1 MTEINRRRFLTG
13 AAAVGAAT
21 AVSSVA
27 SAGPARAAGTA
38 SVPVTTSTQRA
49 VVIGSGF
56 GGGVTALRLGQAG
69 VKVLVLERGKWWPTG
84 PNAQTFPHAA
94 TPDSRE
100 IFYTSWTA
108 TDAVVGEL
116 PYAGL
121 EEKIVGDNITA
132 VVGAGV
138 GGGSLVYQGMT
149 LQPTEE
155 VFSTWFPSGYDYS
168 ELNSVYYPRVAQ
180 MLQLETAPDTLI
192 NSKTYLPA
200 RVFAENVQAAGYNLS
215 KIPMPIDWSYALD
228 ELSGA
233 MLPSYTNGDCAY
245 GVNNGG
251 KHSVDVTY
259 IAQAQATGNVTVQI
273 LSNVTRIARGPNG
286 TWLVY
291 VDVTDTSGNLQSQQI
306 ITTSALFVNAGTCN
320 TSKLLVRASAIG
332 DIPDLPD
339 AVGQGYGSNGDQI
352 YLWQDNAQNLG
363 TPQGGPVVY
372 GSFQWDDPT
381 IANTVVQAS
390 MPPIGVDLSGLENLL
405 PSLAFL
411 GQPLLLNLYSTILVG
426 YGVSSVRGQFVYNSS
441 TDAVDL
447 KWPAAGDATLDAR
460 INQRITAIA
469 GANSTLTNTNTL
481 SNTTWHSLGG
491 ACMNSVCDLEGR
503 VLGQRG
509 LYVLDGALM
518 PGTTAACNP
527 SMTIAAIA
535 ERALDQIVRNDV
547 GTIF

>member
-273 LSNVTRIARGPNG
+273 LSNVTRIARGPHG

-320 TSKLLVRASAIG
+320 TSKLLVRASALG

-381 IANTVVQAS
+381 IANTVIQAS

>member
-1 MTEINRRRFLTG
+1 M
-13 AAAVGAAT
+13 
-21 AVSSVA
+21 
-27 SAGPARAAGTA
+27 PARSAKASTA
-38 SVPVTTSTQRA
+38 SVHVTTSTQRA

-56 GGGVTALRLGQAG
+56 GGGVTALRLAQAG

-94 TPDSRE
+94 IPDSRE
-100 IFYTSWTA
+100 IFYTSWTPE
-108 TDAVVGEL
+108 DALLGEL
-116 PYAGL
+116 PYVGL
-121 EEKIVGDNITA
+121 EEQVVGDNITA

-149 LQPTEE
+149 LQPSEE
-155 VFSTWFPSGYDYS
+155 VFSTWFPSGYNYS
-168 ELNSVYYPRVAQ
+168 QLNSVYYPRVAQ
-180 MLQLETAPDTLI
+180 MLQIETAPDALI
-192 NSKTYLPA
+192 NSKTYYPS
-200 RVFAENVQAAGYNLS
+200 RVFAANVQAAGYNLA
-215 KIPMPIDWSYALD
+215 KIPMPIDWTYALD
-228 ELSGA
+228 ELAGD

-259 IAQAQATGNVTVQI
+259 IAQAVATGNATVQI

-286 TWLVY
+286 TWQVY
-291 VDVTDTSGNLQSQQI
+291 VNVTDTSGTVVSQQI

-320 TSKLLVRASAIG
+320 TSKLLVRAAAIG
-332 DIPDLPD
+332 DIPDLPS

-352 YLWQDNAQNLG
+352 YLWTDTATNLG

-372 GSFQWDDPT
+372 GSFQWDDPAT
-381 IANTVVQAS
+381 ANTVIQAA
-390 MPPIGVDLSGLENLL
+390 MPPIGIDLSGLENML
-405 PSLAFL
+405 PSLSFL
-411 GQPLLLNLYSTILVG
+411 GEPLRLNLYSTILVG

-447 KWPAAGDATLDAR
+447 QWPAVGDAALDAL
-460 INQRITAIA
+460 ISQRMTAIG

-518 PGTTAACNP
+518 PGTTGACNP

-535 ERALDQIVRNDV
+535 ERAMDQIIQNDV
-547 GTIF
+547 GKIF